1 MDTFQATLSNTAMK
15 KKNEMAVLVGAAIRS
30 ARKQRAKVMQDIAT
44 HVGVHVAA
52 VGNWEIGNNLPSTEN
67 LIKIAAYLGVNA
79 NALANGKV
87 EWNSNDESLNE
98 AEIVSDNH
106 VINLGPMDVPVLGGA
121 VGGDD
126 GDFSLNGE
134 VAGYVRRP
142 PGLAHIKGVFAVHI
156 LTDSMVPRYDP
167 GELLYCGGRA
177 PVPGDH
183 VLIEMYPSDGET
195 SGKAYVKKLIRRTK
209 ADIICE
215 QYNPAGERTFD
226 AYSLKNM
233 WRIIPPRELFGF

>member
-1 MDTFQATLSNTAMK
+1 MK
-15 KKNEMAVLVGAAIRS
+15 KKNEMAVAVGAAIRS
-30 ARKQRAKVMQDIAT
+30 ARKQRAKVMQDIAS

-52 VGNWEIGNNLPSTEN
+52 VGNWETGANLPSMEN
-67 LIKIAAYLGVNA
+67 LIRIAGYLGVDSS
-79 NALANGKV
+79 ALAKGVV
-87 EWNSNDESLNE
+87 EWTSKEEALNE
-98 AEIVSDNH
+98 AEIVSDN
-106 VINLGPMDVPVLGGA
+106 VALNIGPMDVPVMGGA

-183 VLIEMYPSDGET
+183 VLIEMYPQDGET
-195 SGKAYVKKLIRRTK
+195 SGKAYVKKLTRRTK
-209 ADIICE
+209 SEIICQ

>member
-1 MDTFQATLSNTAMK
+1 MDGFQVNLSNAT
-15 KKNEMAVLVGAAIRS
+15 MAKSERAAAIGAAIRS
-30 ARKQRAKVMQDIAT
+30 ARKQRKLVMQDIAT
-44 HVGVHVAA
+44 HVGVSVAA
-52 VGNWEIGNNLPSTEN
+52 VGNWEKGDNLLASDN
-67 LIKIAAYLGVNA
+67 LFKVAEFLRIDSS
-79 NALANGKV
+79 ALARGDV
-87 EWNSNDESLNE
+87 VFLSDAGSLNE
-98 AEIVSDNH
+98 AEIVSDPTMLQ
-106 VINLGPMDVPVLGGA
+106 LGPMDVRVLGGA

-142 PGLAHIKGVFAVHI
+142 PGLAHVPNVFAVHI

-183 VLIEMYPSDGET
+183 VLIEMYPQGEET
-195 SGKAYVKKLIRRTK
+195 VGKAFVKKLLRRTK
-209 ADIICE
+209 SEIICE
-215 QYNPAGERTFD
+215 QYNPQGLRTFD
-226 AYSLKNM
+226 AYSLKQI